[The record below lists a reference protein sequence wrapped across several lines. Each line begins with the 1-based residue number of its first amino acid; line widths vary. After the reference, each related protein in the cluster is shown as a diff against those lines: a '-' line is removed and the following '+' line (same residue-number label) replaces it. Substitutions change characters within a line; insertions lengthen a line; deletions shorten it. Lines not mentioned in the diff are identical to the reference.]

1 MSSPPHAAL
10 TRYLDAHVPARD
22 ATRVRGVVDS
32 FAPELARYAELIVS
46 PGRAVLG
53 FMTRGEGQTFT
64 DRVAAT
70 MRAFELPA
78 AALEHHA
85 QMASWFEHTRGFA
98 KFEWH
103 VGDSGELTPMI
114 AVYFRRRPAVETALA
129 KLHSFG
135 VAGAVQDELRR
146 LSYALEKTSVH
157 FVSAAFQRGAEAQHK
172 LYFSQLVLEE
182 RKPAIDDRIGRVFDR
197 MGLSTDRE
205 RWLPLHRRALESP
218 IESTL
223 YVSFN
228 FTADRLVQ
236 TFKIDY
242 PGLLPGQVAAWAEP
256 AQREIVETEAAQT
269 AIAMQGQRL
278 AYLGVRFGGGQWP
291 PRLKYYA
298 DLHGEEEPETAAS
311 GPGLGGGGSFL
322 A

>member
-1 MSSPPHAAL
+1 MSPPQDAL
-10 TRYLDAHVPARD
+10 TRYLAAHVPS
-22 ATRVRGVVDS
+22 RGSAQVAAVVDV

-46 PGRAVLG
+46 PGRSVLG
-53 FMTRGEGQTFT
+53 FMTRGEGESFT
-64 DRVAAT
+64 NRVSQT
-70 MRAFELPA
+70 MRAFDLPA
-78 AALEHHA
+78 SAIEHHA
-85 QMASWFEHTRGFA
+85 QMAAWFEHTRGFA

-103 VGDSGELTPMI
+103 VDGSGELTPMI

-146 LSYALEKTSVH
+146 LSYALEKTSIH
-157 FVSAAFQRGAEAQHK
+157 FVSAAFQRGVEAQHK
-172 LYFSQLVLEE
+172 LYFSQLVLED
-182 RKPAIDDRIGRVFDR
+182 RKPAIEDRIGRVFDR
-197 MGLSTDRE
+197 MGLSADRE

-218 IESTL
+218 IETTL

-228 FTADRLVQ
+228 FTAERLVQ

-242 PGLLPGQVAAWAEP
+242 PGQLPGQVAAWAEP
-256 AQREIVETEAAQT
+256 AQREIVETEAAST
-269 AIAMQGQRL
+269 AIAMAGQRL

-298 DLHGEEEPETAAS
+298 DLHGEEEQEAGGVS
-311 GPGLGGGGSFL
+311 GSSLS
-322 A
+322 